1 MIDFLS
7 NNIEIFIGAITT
19 LLSFFAGRKVQ
30 KVDIENKEIEG
41 LKSIIEI
48 QRETI
53 ERMDLRIIQ
62 LENKVYSNI
71 ESRSSCRTS

>member
-1 MIDFLS
+1 MIDFFS

-19 LLSFFAGRKVQ
+19 LVSFFAGRKIQ

-71 ESRSSCRTS
+71 ETINNITKN